1 MKLNNSLEIYCVT
14 NKRTKFLENFKY
26 NLAGVGLDNFP
37 VNYIKSDNGDN
48 IFYKEKYYSELTFH
62 YWFWKNKLKLTDS
75 KWIGFCQKK
84 RFWVNKEKI
93 NIQINGSN
101 FKEVFLTNIQNEWNN
116 YDSIICKPIYVN
128 NIKKMTMIKKGFFK
142 ILKNPNIFY
151 NINKQ
156 SIKLHFDLHHG
167 NGNLEKAINLLQNS
181 DKDDFYNYVSLKTFY
196 NPHIMFIAKPYILQ
210 KWFSTLFPWL
220 ERCEKIFGFKNL
232 SGYETTRI
240 YAYLAERYLSYWFK
254 KYTKS
259 LEWPWSVY
267 ENYEK

>member
-1 MKLNNSLEIYCVT
+1 
-14 NKRTKFLENFKY
+14 
-26 NLAGVGLDNFP
+26 
-37 VNYIKSDNGDN
+37 
-48 IFYKEKYYSELTFH
+48 
-62 YWFWKNKLKLTDS
+62 
-75 KWIGFCQKK
+75 
-84 RFWVNKEKI
+84 
-93 NIQINGSN
+93 
-101 FKEVFLTNIQNEWNN
+101 
-116 YDSIICKPIYVN
+116 
-128 NIKKMTMIKKGFFK
+128 MIKKGFFK